1 MVGGAIMGYLGG
13 LHFWWPKMVGRMYS
27 EFASRIS
34 AILVFVGFNLTFFP
48 QFVLGYMGMPRRYH
62 AYPDEFQ
69 VLNVM
74 SSAGAGVLGIGY
86 ALPVIYFLWSL
97 KRGAVAGP
105 NPWGASGLEWQTQSP
120 PLTENFTEQPVV
132 HGEPYE
138 YTPHVA
144 REANLV

>member
-1 MVGGAIMGYLGG
+1 M
-13 LHFWWPKMVGRMYS
+13 
-27 EFASRIS
+27 
-34 AILVFVGFNLTFFP
+34 VFVGFNITFLP
-48 QFVLGYMGMPRRYH
+48 QFVLGYVGMPRRYH

-74 SSAGAGVLGIGY
+74 SSAGATVLAAGY

-97 KRGAVAGP
+97 KSGKVAGP
-105 NPWGASGLEWQTQSP
+105 NPWGASGLEWQTASP
-120 PLTENFTEQPVV
+120 PPTENFTETPHV